1 MKEYPQP
8 DLQEIPLHMLMQA
21 LADPCRLQILNQLL
35 RAPLDSEFACNEFE
49 IDLAKATIS
58 HHFQVL
64 REAGLIRTRMDG
76 TKCLS
81 SLRATELE
89 AHFPGIL
96 QVLQSQMHS

>member
-8 DLQEIPLHMLMQA
+8 DLNDIPLHTLMQA
-21 LADPCRLQILNQLL
+21 LADPCRLQIVYQLL

-64 REAGLIRTRMDG
+64 RESGLIRTRMDG

-81 SLRATELE
+81 SLRAIELE
-89 AHFPGIL
+89 TNFPGIL
-96 QVLQSQMHS
+96 QVLRSQVEA